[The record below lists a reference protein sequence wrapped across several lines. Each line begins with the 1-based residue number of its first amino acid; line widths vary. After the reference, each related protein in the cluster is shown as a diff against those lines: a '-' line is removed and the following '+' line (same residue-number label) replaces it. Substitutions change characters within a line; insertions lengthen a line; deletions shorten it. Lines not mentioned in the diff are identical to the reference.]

1 MWDSCNILKLTIA
14 CKRINKNQTKSTENS
29 KKQTS
34 PSLTLETKTFE
45 HLLSDTS
52 TLPVNMSSS
61 VTQSY
66 KPLYPKSKQFNRNT
80 IAVTKGTLVKALYTK
95 SNWVFIEI
103 IETGEQG
110 FIPIY
115 CLNLSQSKSIVNE
128 RKSETFTRKNSF
140 KNHLSLNHNRI
151 RVNEDYQRQ
160 FVGDISVIES
170 EVVTLID
177 TDEINSDWRLVRRG
191 DGKQGYIPRH
201 ILTNDETIFF

>member
-1 MWDSCNILKLTIA
+1 
-14 CKRINKNQTKSTENS
+14 
-29 KKQTS
+29 
-34 PSLTLETKTFE
+34 
-45 HLLSDTS
+45 
-52 TLPVNMSSS
+52 
-61 VTQSY
+61 
-66 KPLYPKSKQFNRNT
+66 
-80 IAVTKGTLVKALYTK
+80 LYTK

-115 CLNLSQSKSIVNE
+115 CLNMSQSKSTDSV
-128 RKSETFTRKNSF
+128 RKSQTFTREYSF
-140 KNHLSLNHNRI
+140 KTPLPSNNRV
-151 RVNEDYQRQ
+151 RVSQDYQRQ

-201 ILTNDETIFF
+201 ILRHDETLFF